1 MGSCI
6 GGAHMLSWALR
17 SEVFEYFHYM
27 LGSKV
32 LLGAPQLA
40 IAPRTDV
47 STHLETLS
55 GHRVEEGTVVY
66 ML

>member
-1 MGSCI
+1 MAS
-6 GGAHMLSWALR
+6 GAQR
-17 SEVFEYFHYM
+17 SEVFEYCHYM

-40 IAPRTDV
+40 KAPRTDV
-47 STHLETLS
+47 STNLETLS